1 MNKIEF
7 SILITTK
14 NRLEDLKITLQK
26 IADLK
31 NRDIVEV
38 MLYDDASTDGT
49 FEFIKENDL

>member
-26 IADLK
+26 IIDIK

-38 MLYDDASTDGT
+38 MLYGLLV
-49 FEFIKENDL
+49 DLVDEDKLCGEAA

>member
-38 MLYDDASTDGT
+38 MLYDDASNDVT
-49 FEFIKENDL
+49 F